1 MAGVMAME
9 GFSEHQPGEDPSAH
23 QLFAVPTALLKRAM
37 PGSFASRS
45 SDMSRQATLSLLKL
59 VLGIGALAYIL
70 LPLLSF
76 TPRRKQKTCTSV
88 RLPQAPS
95 LASPVEVRRKA
106 WLTAIQTVWVPK
118 HFLHEVVAVGFK
130 MFQLSL
136 RRLIGSEAFTTI
148 TGTTKEEE
156 AARIKAWDIA
166 IDAQLAG
173 GDAQVSYYRLLL
185 TLMESGTLPD
195 SPARLMQK
203 AVHFR
208 VFFWE
213 VANAGYGNMIGF
225 KQFTEKVGRI
235 YWDSARRL
243 QKELLHAKAHG
254 ISLNDDESELL
265 PDHLARLG
273 ELDCDEV
280 LSDEMIQ
287 RAWNLAW
294 NKPSAYGTTPN
305 AARDS
310 VVEDHAIRSPLDA
323 VAAWYTNTAIDDT
336 LADVLSENASSMDT
350 EYYLGLALSVAPPA
364 SSTHVRALVAKAVL
378 SKTNRESNIVVAL
391 EALPVL
397 SPTGGMNLVNHA
409 PASPDVCTA
418 LTLAKLIS
426 LCSPSLP
433 RSARMRAFDALSGL
447 QLAPA
452 DFTLLTAVAAYRLL
466 KNVLPRKDLPK
477 STEHGMEELAGSL
490 RVWVGTSTGR
500 DSGLGVEGRRRV
512 VRLCLSVAK
521 QLGGWDER
529 DSGYGS
535 TASQS
540 PVMT

>member
-1 MAGVMAME
+1 
-9 GFSEHQPGEDPSAH
+9 
-23 QLFAVPTALLKRAM
+23 
-37 PGSFASRS
+37 
-45 SDMSRQATLSLLKL
+45 MS
-59 VLGIGALAYIL
+59 
-70 LPLLSF
+70 
-76 TPRRKQKTCTSV
+76 
-88 RLPQAPS
+88 
-95 LASPVEVRRKA
+95 
-106 WLTAIQTVWVPK
+106 
-118 HFLHEVVAVGFK
+118 
-130 MFQLSL
+130 
-136 RRLIGSEAFTTI
+136 
-148 TGTTKEEE
+148 
-156 AARIKAWDIA
+156 
-166 IDAQLAG
+166 
-173 GDAQVSYYRLLL
+173 
-185 TLMESGTLPD
+185 
-195 SPARLMQK
+195 
-203 AVHFR
+203 
-208 VFFWE
+208 
-213 VANAGYGNMIGF
+213 GF

-280 LSDEMIQ
+280 LGDEMIQ

-294 NKPSAYGTTPN
+294 NKPSANGTTPN
-305 AARDS
+305 PARDS

-336 LADVLSENASSMDT
+336 LADVLSDNVSSMDT

-378 SKTNRESNIVVAL
+378 SKTNRENNIVVAL

-397 SPTGGMNLVNHA
+397 SPTGGMNLVSHA

-426 LCSPSLP
+426 LCSPSSP
-433 RSARMRAFDALSGL
+433 AHARTRAYDALTGL

-452 DFTLLTAVAAYRLL
+452 DFTLLTAVAAHRLL
-466 KNVLPRKDLPK
+466 KNLLSRKDLPRA
-477 STEHGMEELAGSL
+477 TEHGMEDLAGSL
-490 RVWVGTSTGR
+490 RVWVGTSVGR
-500 DSGLGVEGRRRV
+500 DSGLGIEGRKRL
-512 VRLCLSVAK
+512 VRLCLNVAK
-521 QLGGWDER
+521 QLGGWSER

-535 TASQS
+535 AASQS